1 MSHPDRCETTITT
14 VGPFKAS
21 VCFHPETKMPVA
33 VFIVGRGKVGHELDD
48 HLRNLGIEISKIM
61 QGE

>member
-1 MSHPDRCETTITT
+1 MTHPDRCENIITT
-14 VGPFKAS
+14 VGPFKAA
-21 VCFHPETKMPVA
+21 VCFDPVNGHPVA
-33 VFIVGRGKVGHELDD
+33 VFIVGRGTVGHHLDN